1 MNSVNCRKSGEV
13 EGRTVKVKHRQIRE
27 DEKTQTEAEKDQTID
42 SSELELE
49 PRAETLG
56 DRMWS

>member
-1 MNSVNCRKSGEV
+1 M
-13 EGRTVKVKHRQIRE
+13 KHRQIRE
-27 DEKTQTEAEKDQTID
+27 DEKTQTEPEKDQTID

-49 PRAETLG
+49 PLAEILG